1 MQKTINKIDIQKKLQ
16 EVQAIVRHN
25 ICVSEKTC
33 QSVAKSNGTLKKL
46 FGSNDP
52 VKSH

>member
-1 MQKTINKIDIQKKLQ
+1 MRKTISVVDIQRKLQ
-16 EVQAIVRHN
+16 EVQAVVQHN
-25 ICVSEKTC
+25 VCVSEKAC
-33 QSVAKSNGTLKKL
+33 RVVAKSNGTLKKL